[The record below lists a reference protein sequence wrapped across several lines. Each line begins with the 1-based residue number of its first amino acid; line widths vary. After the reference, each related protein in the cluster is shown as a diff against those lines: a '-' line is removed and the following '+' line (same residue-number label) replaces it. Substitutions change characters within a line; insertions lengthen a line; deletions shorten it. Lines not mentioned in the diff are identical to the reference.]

1 MNRAFSKIPE
11 YGLYGEP
18 AGLGLP
24 DVLHVESIS
33 ARSGPRR
40 WRISTHRHAALH
52 QIFWI
57 ESGGGVISF
66 SDMEKSLTSRTVINI
81 PAGIVHGFRFTPQT
95 EGAVITVPLEVF
107 EPIRAELDPGGLLSC
122 PALRSG
128 IEENPPALAEMFA
141 EHGAVRP
148 FRAGALKA
156 HAGLIAAWAARQI
169 APQALSLETGDNAG
183 ARLLGR
189 FQALVEHRFT
199 EKHSPSDYAD
209 ALGVTTAHLTRICR
223 EGIGKPA
230 SQVLRD
236 RQMLEA
242 RRLLAYTQMTV
253 AEVAERLGFSDPG
266 YFSRLFSG
274 EMGLSPRAFRRGFT
288 DRAP

>member
-1 MNRAFSKIPE
+1 MNRAFSNIPD

-18 AGLGLP
+18 AGPGLP

-33 ARSGPRR
+33 ARSSARR

-66 SDMEKSLTSRTVINI
+66 SDMEKSITPRTLINI
-81 PAGIVHGFRFTPQT
+81 PAGVVHGFRFAPQT

-107 EPIRAELDPGGLLSC
+107 APIRAELDPGGLLSHA
-122 PALRSG
+122 ALRSG
-128 IEENPPALAEMFA
+128 IAESPPALAEMFA

-169 APQALSLETGDNAG
+169 VPHALAPDTGDNAG
-183 ARLLGR
+183 ARLLKR

-199 EKHSPSDYAD
+199 EKHGPSNYAD
-209 ALGVTTAHLTRICR
+209 ELGVTTAHLTRICR
-223 EGIGKPA
+223 EHLGKPA

-253 AEVAERLGFSDPG
+253 AEVADRLGISDPG
-266 YFSRLFSG
+266 YFSRLFSAQ
-274 EMGLSPRAFRRGFT
+274 MGLSPRAFRQGFT
-288 DRAP
+288 DRPS